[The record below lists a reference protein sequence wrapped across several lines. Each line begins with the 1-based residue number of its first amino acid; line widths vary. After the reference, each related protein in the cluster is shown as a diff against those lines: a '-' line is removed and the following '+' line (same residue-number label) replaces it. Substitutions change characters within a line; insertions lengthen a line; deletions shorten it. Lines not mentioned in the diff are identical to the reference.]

1 MGQVMGASS
10 GRKRNRRGEGE
21 RLREELVAAA
31 ADLLEEATDVE
42 DISIRQVATAV
53 GVSAPAVYLH
63 FPDKQA
69 LLRAAANERFARFR
83 RHMGE
88 AAVRET
94 DPRERFVAL
103 GRAYLAF
110 AREHPGHYR
119 VLFCMADRPIIKE
132 GPDDWDVQLPA
143 TPESQGKAALQDTEA
158 VLRASLEAAGVTGVD
173 SWAATFFAWTALHG
187 LVDQQ
192 MRAPEF
198 PWPDDETMLRFVAAG
213 LGLLPPPGPPPE
225 ASQRT
230 RRRRRSS

>member
-1 MGQVMGASS
+1 MGAAGS

-21 RLREELVAAA
+21 RLREELVDAA
-31 ADLLEEATDVE
+31 ADLLEQARDVDE
-42 DISIRQVATAV
+42 ISIRQVAAAV
-53 GVSAPAVYLH
+53 GVTAPAVYLH
-63 FPDKQA
+63 FADKQA

-88 AAVRET
+88 AAAGEV
-94 DPRERFVAL
+94 DPRERFIAL

-119 VLFCMADRPIIKE
+119 VLFCMDDPPVAED
-132 GPDDWDVQLPA
+132 GADDWDVRLPA
-143 TPESQGKAALQDTEA
+143 SPEAQGKAALQDTEA
-158 VLRASLEAAGVTGVD
+158 VLSASLEAAGVSGVD

-213 LGLLPPPGPPPE
+213 LGLVPPAGVAPDQP
-225 ASQRT
+225 
-230 RRRRRSS
+230 

>member
-1 MGQVMGASS
+1 MGAGS

-31 ADLLEEATDVE
+31 ADLLEQARGVD
-42 DISIRQVATAV
+42 DISIRQVAAAV

-63 FPDKQA
+63 FPDKPA

-83 RHMGE
+83 RHLGE
-88 AAVRET
+88 AAARET
-94 DPRERFVAL
+94 DPRARFMAL

-110 AREHPGHYR
+110 ARDHPGHYR
-119 VLFCMADRPIIKE
+119 VLFCMGDQPVVDDAE
-132 GPDDWDVQLPA
+132 DWDLRRPA
-143 TPESQGKAALQDTEA
+143 QPESQGKAALQDTES
-158 VLRASLEAAGVTGVD
+158 VLRAGLEAAGVTGVD

-192 MRAPEF
+192 MRAPEL

-213 LGLLPPPGPPPE
+213 LGLVDAAVEVPPDGP
-225 ASQRT
+225 
-230 RRRRRSS
+230 